1 MISRFAGVTGIRF
14 NATNSA
20 VVIIITS
27 MVPTKRHKEKKLNTN
42 ITPLM
47 VPMLQQYQK
56 PVVCIIQTFDA
67 LQESPPGPSHDSFMG
82 IFFVDTSLVTTNMP
96 PMVKENIENKD
107 VTNPKEIIKVRKCN
121 TTSYKSLYKN
131 KT

>member
-1 MISRFAGVTGIRF
+1 
-14 NATNSA
+14 
-20 VVIIITS
+20 
-27 MVPTKRHKEKKLNTN
+27 
-42 ITPLM
+42 
-47 VPMLQQYQK
+47 
-56 PVVCIIQTFDA
+56 
-67 LQESPPGPSHDSFMG
+67 MG